1 VDNAKEPDR
10 SALIRAKLVS
20 GELPNAKPEKVWG
33 GKGTGQRCSGCG
45 RPITAADVE
54 YELDLPGARAAMR
67 LHQACLEVWDQHR
80 TNFPPK
86 DFPPKVDVA

>member
-1 VDNAKEPDR
+1 LRGSHGWRQWTFVQR
-10 SALIRAKLVS
+10 RGGSAA
-20 GELPNAKPEKVWG
+20 EVWG

-54 YELDLPGARAAMR
+54 YEVDLPGARLAMR
-67 LHQACLEVWDQHR
+67 LHQPCLEAWDQQR

-86 DFPPKVDVA
+86 DFPRKMDAA